1 MDKSY
6 LVARVDK
13 QAANDRVSRSSV
25 EPKRYVIDCILLG
38 LGVIAIFAT
47 AMVIAGGIIAI
58 IIAVFSLP
66 NP

>member
-13 QAANDRVSRSSV
+13 QAENDRVSKRSG

>member
-13 QAANDRVSRSSV
+13 QAENDRVSKRSG
-25 EPKRYVIDCILLG
+25 EPKRYVIDYILLG